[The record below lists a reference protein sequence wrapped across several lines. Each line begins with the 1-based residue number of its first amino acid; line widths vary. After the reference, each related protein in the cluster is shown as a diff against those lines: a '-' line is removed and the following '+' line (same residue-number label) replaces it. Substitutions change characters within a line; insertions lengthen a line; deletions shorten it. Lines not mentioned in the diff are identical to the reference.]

1 MSKHHYATDI
11 EGAKAVGRDL
21 PISMKHSVEV
31 CSFIR
36 GKDLQLAKQLLE
48 EVVVLKRAVPYKK
61 FNQDL
66 GHKKGMMSGRFPQ
79 KTAKEILKILES
91 VEVNAQFKG
100 MNTSR
105 LRIAHL
111 VTHMGSRPYHSGR
124 HRGRK
129 MKRAHVEIIV
139 QEYKAKD
146 TKGKDTKEKKDMKE
160 QKSDKK

>member
-1 MSKHHYATDI
+1 MGKHQYMMNL

-31 CSFIR
+31 CAFVK
-36 GKDLQLAKQLLE
+36 GKDLQHAKQLLK
-48 EVVVLKRAVPYKK
+48 EVIVLKRAVPYYR

-66 GHKKGMMSGRFPQ
+66 GHKKGMASGRYPQ
-79 KTAKEILKILES
+79 KTAKEILKVIES
-91 VEVNAQFKG
+91 AEVNAQFKG

-111 VTHMGSRPYHSGR
+111 AAHLASRPFQSGR

-129 MKRAHVEIIV
+129 MKRTHIEVIV
-139 QEYKAKD
+139 QEYKKQD
-146 TKGKDTKEKKDMKE
+146 KE